1 MVNRKLNISDFLDK
15 SITLPV
21 IDVRSPAEFEHG
33 HIPGAVNLP
42 LFSNEERSVIGTLYL
57 QKGSSEAML
66 KGLELIG
73 PKMKEFAT
81 KAMQIAPD
89 RRALLHCWRGG
100 MRSNSMAWLLN
111 TIGIQTDTLE
121 GGYKSFRNSAHVCF
135 SEPMN
140 LVVIGGMTGS
150 GKTEVLEALELMGK
164 QVIHLERLA
173 CHKGSV
179 FGGFGMPSQP
189 TTEQFENNLFMQLR
203 QINPRE
209 IVYVEDES
217 LAIGRVFIPRPFY
230 DQMVSAP
237 AVNLAVPLKQRIR
250 RLTAGY
256 AGENK
261 DQLISNVQRIQKR
274 LGLENTSLVIE
285 SILNGE
291 MEKAIEKVLHYYD
304 KLYARTMSLHK
315 RKKVFEIMIHDEKP
329 SEIADIVID
338 FAQQSP
344 SFAKA
349 SAGAAT
355 YNNHNNHN
363 QHNNNK

>member
-1 MVNRKLNISDFLDK
+1 MVNCKLNISDFLDK
-15 SITLPV
+15 SLTLPV

-57 QKGSSEAML
+57 QKGSSEAIL

-73 PKMKEFAT
+73 PKMKEFASL
-81 KAMQIAPD
+81 ALQIAPD
-89 RRALLHCWRGG
+89 CHALLHCWRGG

-111 TIGIQTDTLE
+111 TVGIQTDTLE
-121 GGYKSFRNSAHVCF
+121 GGYKSFRNWARVCF
-135 SEPMN
+135 SEPYN
-140 LVVIGGMTGS
+140 LVIIGGMTGS
-150 GKTEVLEALELMGK
+150 GKTDVLEALELMGK

-203 QINPRE
+203 QINPSE
-209 IVYVEDES
+209 IIYVEDES
-217 LAIGRVFIPRPFY
+217 LAIGKVFIPRPFY
-230 DQMVSAP
+230 DRMVSAP
-237 AVNLAVPLKQRIR
+237 AVNLVVPLKQRIQ
-250 RLTAGY
+250 RLMAGY

-285 SILNGE
+285 SIQNGE

-304 KLYARTMSLHK
+304 KLYMRTMSLHK
-315 RKKVFEIMIHDEKP
+315 RKKVFETMIHDEKP
-329 SEIADIVID
+329 REIADIVIA
-338 FAQQSP
+338 FTQQLQQSQQSQP
-344 SFAKA
+344 
-349 SAGAAT
+349 
-355 YNNHNNHN
+355 
-363 QHNNNK
+363 